1 MSGGPPHHPHNR
13 HVPPTNS
20 AWNHLQVPTYFQRQ
34 PQVAHMQ
41 AEHTL
46 IHQPTWHTPTTTE
59 AMKLIPHTQML
70 NDMFKTESLFPRD
83 CVDLSLTRNVKKPFL
98 GGQNGELPSAPAA
111 ISLSVRDANK
121 INSLPPG
128 MLDIQAVELVKCA
141 SPNVKSAISPS
152 SIRGPSMSPGMKA
165 ASPGLLSS
173 GATMKSLS
181 PGRKSLSPGPVA
193 SGINLASNLML
204 PTVAPTLPVADLG
217 KNQKRSNI
225 RVDSI
230 LERLNTIPDR
240 TFPFHDIKNDHPA
253 TAVSAPTTV
262 QEKSQPEKLNSQNP
276 SVIVQTASN
285 FDENSNSS
293 GTTNVPT
300 PKEEDSASMHSNEDS
315 LDSTKSRRKRKPSKT
330 VRVNKDDEIK
340 FEKDISY
347 EAAPTDVLIINNHK
361 GEPANLSQHSNPAS
375 IATILEGTTVKLPER
390 LEKTTDEV
398 DGPVAIK
405 SRRKASSESETIDN
419 IAAMVQE
426 GLKERKTLADDDK
439 VHEEPNAKI
448 GTDALEKDVDMP
460 IDHNLEDAKIEIKSI
475 PAAKDLTMVA
485 ADITPVPVAN
495 PETSLLITVT
505 DFAEKETEI
514 SEDISK
520 SVPVDTVDGIDMNH
534 DCKRV
539 NMETMNSSVVSPSK
553 PVTISVIQN
562 KEKLEEALAAENSA
576 ALVADLVENPPVT
589 VPPVPRGQTPVPKNA
604 SNTNFVEVE
613 NKLEEMFAGIVEN
626 HVDSPSKLP
635 LEPLKND
642 LTLGLTDDRL
652 DDVGAPLKEAR
663 DYEVTNRSD
672 EPLYTN
678 HEVKNEEENDDRKPV
693 SKKARRSRLL
703 SRSDNEGDVPMK
715 KKKLTKTKGTVHKKP
730 SRPCM
735 SKKPSIPVIPKLPI
749 KVSNMDVVKDIYS
762 YDSGSNASSSKSRGP
777 FLQIRGPR
785 DSPLSVSVV
794 NTPLTGDED
803 AEKKTIKNKKFHD
816 DSEYRHKVRSKGLHC
831 STLSNKYDAE
841 RKDASWICAFCKR
854 GPHASEFT
862 GPSVATEVPPPGDLF
877 GPYFITNQCPEF
889 EKRLDDVF
897 DRQFKSRKISKALDA
912 AAAAANS
919 KSKKAKRKLEPSVD
933 STDLYLGITDTGN
946 NTFEVWV
953 HEDCMVWSPGVY
965 LVGPKIA
972 GLEEAVWTCSNL
984 PCSGCGLKGANV
996 TCVKRGCLSSSHVCC
1011 ARKSH
1016 WQLDEAN
1023 FKAYCPEH
1031 LR

>member
-439 VHEEPNAKI
+439 VHEEPNAK
-448 GTDALEKDVDMP
+448 
-460 IDHNLEDAKIEIKSI
+460 SI

-613 NKLEEMFAGIVEN
+613 NKLEEI
-626 HVDSPSKLP
+626 
-635 LEPLKND
+635 
-642 LTLGLTDDRL
+642 L

>member
-439 VHEEPNAKI
+439 VHEEPNAK
-448 GTDALEKDVDMP
+448 
-460 IDHNLEDAKIEIKSI
+460 
-475 PAAKDLTMVA
+475 
-485 ADITPVPVAN
+485 
-495 PETSLLITVT
+495 
-505 DFAEKETEI
+505 
-514 SEDISK
+514 
-520 SVPVDTVDGIDMNH
+520 
-534 DCKRV
+534 
-539 NMETMNSSVVSPSK
+539 MNSSVVSPSK